1 MCVCLSVE
9 MCVCMGVSVKV
20 CEGMSDHLST
30 ECLYMCVHTHMCV
43 YTTEGQ
49 ARMRAQARPLLSLCV
64 GDGLAHCQ
72 VFRRLPSLDPVC
84 PFSV

>member
-1 MCVCLSVE
+1 MCLSVE

-20 CEGMSDHLST
+20 CECMSGHLST

-43 YTTEGQ
+43 YATEGQ
-49 ARMRAQARPLLSLCV
+49 ARMRAQAQPLLSLCV
-64 GDGLAHCQ
+64 GDGLAHRQ
-72 VFRRLPSLDPVC
+72 VFGRLPSLDPVC